1 MKDHTELLKES
12 RNRLQ
17 SLMLSMLAHPDC
29 TEGSE
34 FDDMTSLAQYLID
47 KIDKELEN
55 DMLNDNIAQESKYT
69 KEQLDILG
77 KIRNAI
83 IVLSTSPSEEEFVG
97 AINNLSMIAGQLL
110 PNMFRTANENDAEPK
125 FPNDRIG

>member
-47 KIDKELEN
+47 KIDKDLEN
-55 DMLNDNIAQESKYT
+55 DALNDRIAQ
-69 KEQLDILG
+69 
-77 KIRNAI
+77 
-83 IVLSTSPSEEEFVG
+83 
-97 AINNLSMIAGQLL
+97 
-110 PNMFRTANENDAEPK
+110 EPK